1 MWTFFHS
8 TCQFSCPFSCPF
20 WFDNYSWTHCRHYR
34 FFSLVSPILYTLQK
48 CQCST
53 NAMRFIAVRV
63 QWFHLSYALLS
74 LLGQDATGIA
84 YNTQH
89 LSELAVSQLEV
100 HPVHCIQYHRSCKVF
115 WHFDLVVAMVDDAG
129 MSDIFTIFRWVHAWF

>member
-1 MWTFFHS
+1 
-8 TCQFSCPFSCPF
+8 
-20 WFDNYSWTHCRHYR
+20 
-34 FFSLVSPILYTLQK
+34 
-48 CQCST
+48 
-53 NAMRFIAVRV
+53 MRFIAVRV

-115 WHFDLVVAMVDDAG
+115 
-129 MSDIFTIFRWVHAWF
+129 